1 MGTIAI
7 IGMVFLVGLG
17 VACLIMGVT
26 LIVESLIEK
35 YSSKNDVVTSLTED
49 ATESHG
55 EKVVVDAI

>member
-7 IGMVFLVGLG
+7 VGMVFLIGLG

-35 YSSKNDVVTSLTED
+35 YSHKNDSGSPTKGV
-49 ATESHG
+49 TESHD
-55 EKVVVDAI
+55 KKTVADAV

>member
-7 IGMVFLVGLG
+7 VGMVFLIGLG

-35 YSSKNDVVTSLTED
+35 YSHKNDSGSPTEERYR
-49 ATESHG
+49 ES
-55 EKVVVDAI
+55 

>member
-7 IGMVFLVGLG
+7 VGMVFLIGLG

-35 YSSKNDVVTSLTED
+35 YSHKNDSGSPTEGV
-49 ATESHG
+49 TESQ
-55 EKVVVDAI
+55 D

>member
-17 VACLIMGVT
+17 VACFIMGLT

-35 YSSKNDVVTSLTED
+35 YSHKNDSGSPTEG

-55 EKVVVDAI
+55 EKAAADAI

>member
-7 IGMVFLVGLG
+7 VGMVFLIGLGG

-35 YSSKNDVVTSLTED
+35 YSHKNDSGSPTEGV
-49 ATESHG
+49 TESHD
-55 EKVVVDAI
+55 EKAVADAI

>member
-7 IGMVFLVGLG
+7 VGMVFLVGLG

-35 YSSKNDVVTSLTED
+35 YSHKKDGGSLTESV
-49 ATESHG
+49 AS
-55 EKVVVDAI
+55 VSI

>member
-7 IGMVFLVGLG
+7 VGMVFLIGLG

-35 YSSKNDVVTSLTED
+35 YSHKNDSGSPTKGV
-49 ATESHG
+49 TESHD
-55 EKVVVDAI
+55 KKTVSDAV

>member
-17 VACLIMGVT
+17 AACLIMGVT

-35 YSSKNDVVTSLTED
+35 YSHKNDSGSPTEGV
-49 ATESHG
+49 TESHD
-55 EKVVVDAI
+55 EKAVADAI

>member
-35 YSSKNDVVTSLTED
+35 YSHKNDGGSLTESV
-49 ATESHG
+49 AESQD
-55 EKVVVDAI
+55 ESVASVSI

>member
-35 YSSKNDVVTSLTED
+35 YSHKNDSGSPTEGVTDNQEET
-49 ATESHG
+49 AA
-55 EKVVVDAI
+55 AI